1 MQTSE
6 KHPDAHIEALGV
18 PAQARNRRVRA
29 RQIGARVHQVA
40 LRSSV
45 LSAVHRRHPPIDRK
59 PLAPPAACDDS
70 TAIDNALQ
78 LQPEIT
84 MNTPLPRASIAT
96 RLNAVI
102 AAAFVTLATL
112 GAIDRLAMAEAAT
125 PQFAQVGTVQP
136 A

>member
-1 MQTSE
+1 
-6 KHPDAHIEALGV
+6 
-18 PAQARNRRVRA
+18 VRA
-29 RQIGARVHQVA
+29 RHIGARVHQVA
-40 LRSSV
+40 FRSSA

-59 PLAPPAACDDS
+59 PLAPPAGCDES
-70 TAIDNALQ
+70 TAIDNATHH
-78 LQPEIT
+78 QPETT
-84 MNTPLPRASIAT
+84 MNTTLPHASIAT

-125 PQFAQVGTVQP
+125 PQFARVGTAQP